1 MKSEPVDR
9 ITAALYIF
17 YRTSARAWAQLI
29 TCTQIVHTTQ
39 RLPASL
45 AHRERALQ
53 KQNYKVCTHRPHIF
67 FHSAQYKQYSGAG
80 AGVFFS
86 VF

>member
-45 AHRERALQ
+45 AHRERASETEL
-53 KQNYKVCTHRPHIF
+53 
-67 FHSAQYKQYSGAG
+67 
-80 AGVFFS
+80 
-86 VF
+86 